1 MQIIN
6 DFSYNKPSFRAG
18 LTKKFKNEINYCS
31 VQKISKE
38 LETLNIKTDFK
49 GNKLLAWCALQCT
62 KLITEINNRYGL
74 NLALPKGIF
83 VEDFSRLKKNTK
95 DAYCFVNTIPK
106 FLYSDKNVL
115 VPEKTIFI
123 NEFKEKN
130 YDGGNAIWDLV
141 DEIADMNFEN
151 KTTTTDFFLETFL
164 HEFAHV
170 MHEGNLQTRIY
181 NGFDFIKTIIS
192 MQKAQNPNFQKLK
205 PEISEK
211 ISEYATTDQLE
222 MIACD
227 LSKRIINCTSK
238 ETLQPIGDFTINSP
252 YKKQNLFKRLFE
264 RKDNLEKM
272 LKNTWDGKLN

>member
-74 NLALPKGIF
+74 NLSLPKGIF
-83 VEDFSRLKKNTK
+83 VEDFSRLKVNTK
-95 DAYCFVNTIPK
+95 DAYGFMNMTPA
-106 FLYSDKNVL
+106 FLYSDKKVL

-123 NEFKEKN
+123 NEFKEMN
-130 YDGGNAIWDLV
+130 YDGGNTIWDQV
-141 DEIADMNFEN
+141 DELADMNFEN

-170 MHEGNLQTRIY
+170 MHEGN
-181 NGFDFIKTIIS
+181 
-192 MQKAQNPNFQKLK
+192 MQKNHSSSELVKIIILMMKGQEPTFQKLK
-205 PEISEK
+205 PEITENF
-211 ISEYATTDQLE
+211 SEYATTNQLE

-252 YKKQNLFKRLFE
+252 YKKQNLFKKLLE

-272 LKNTWDGKLN
+272 LKNTWNGILN

>member
-83 VEDFSRLKKNTK
+83 VEDFSRLKVNTK
-95 DAYCFVNTIPK
+95 DAYGFMNMTPA

-123 NEFKEKN
+123 NEFKEMN
-130 YDGGNAIWDLV
+130 YDGGNTIWDLV
-141 DEIADMNFEN
+141 DELADMNFEN

-170 MHEGNLQTRIY
+170 MHEGNMQKNHSSSELLKI
-181 NGFDFIKTIIS
+181 IIS
-192 MQKAQNPNFQKLK
+192 MVKGQEPAFQKLK
-205 PEISEK
+205 PEITEK
-211 ISEYATTDQLE
+211 FSEYATTNPLE

-272 LKNTWDGKLN
+272 LKNTWNGKLN

>member
-38 LETLNIKTDFK
+38 LKTLNIKTDFK

-83 VEDFSRLKKNTK
+83 VEDFSRLKVNPK
-95 DAYCFVNTIPK
+95 DAYCHLNIIPK

-123 NEFKEKN
+123 NEFKEMN

-141 DEIADMNFEN
+141 DELADMNFEN

-170 MHEGNLQTRIY
+170 MHEGNMQKKHSSLELVKI
-181 NGFDFIKTIIS
+181 IIS
-192 MQKAQNPNFQKLK
+192 MIKGQEPTFKKLK
-205 PEISEK
+205 PEITEK
-211 ISEYATTDQLE
+211 ISEYATTNPLE

-272 LKNTWDGKLN
+272 LKNTWNGKLN

>member
-38 LETLNIKTDFK
+38 LKTLNIKTDFK
-49 GNKLLAWCALQCT
+49 GNKLLAWCALQCI

-95 DAYCFVNTIPK
+95 DAYCYVNTIPK
-106 FLYSDKNVL
+106 LLYSDKNVL

-123 NEFKEKN
+123 NEFKEMN
-130 YDGGNAIWDLV
+130 YDGGNAIWDQV
-141 DEIADMNFEN
+141 DELADMNFEN

-170 MHEGNLQTRIY
+170 MHEGNMQKNHSSSELLKI
-181 NGFDFIKTIIS
+181 IIS
-192 MQKAQNPNFQKLK
+192 MVKGQEPTFQKLK
-205 PEISEK
+205 PEITEK
-211 ISEYATTDQLE
+211 ISEYATTNPLE

-238 ETLQPIGDFTINSP
+238 ETLQPIGDFTIKSP
-252 YKKQNLFKRLFE
+252 YKKQNLFKKLLE
-264 RKDNLEKM
+264 RKDNLEIM
-272 LKNTWDGKLN
+272 LKNTWNGKLN

>member
-49 GNKLLAWCALQCT
+49 GNKLLARCALQCT

-74 NLALPKGIF
+74 NLSLPKGIF
-83 VEDFSRLKKNTK
+83 VEDFSRLKVNTK
-95 DAYCFVNTIPK
+95 DAYGFMNMTPA
-106 FLYSDKNVL
+106 FLYSDKKVL

-130 YDGGNAIWDLV
+130 YDGGNTIWDQV
-141 DEIADMNFEN
+141 DELADMNFEN

-170 MHEGNLQTRIY
+170 MHEGNMQKNHSSSELVKI
-181 NGFDFIKTIIS
+181 IIS
-192 MQKAQNPNFQKLK
+192 MIKGQEPTFKKLK
-205 PEISEK
+205 PEITEK
-211 ISEYATTDQLE
+211 ISEYATTNPLE

-272 LKNTWDGKLN
+272 LKNTWNGKLN

>member
-83 VEDFSRLKKNTK
+83 VEDFSRLKVNTK
-95 DAYCFVNTIPK
+95 DAYGFMNMTPA

-123 NEFKEKN
+123 NEFKEMN
-130 YDGGNAIWDLV
+130 YDGGNTIWDLV
-141 DEIADMNFEN
+141 DELADMNFEN

-170 MHEGNLQTRIY
+170 MHEGNMQKNHSSSELVKI
-181 NGFDFIKTIIS
+181 IIS
-192 MQKAQNPNFQKLK
+192 MVKGQEPAFQKLK
-205 PEISEK
+205 PEITEK
-211 ISEYATTDQLE
+211 FSEYATTNPLE

-272 LKNTWDGKLN
+272 LKNTWNGKLN

>member
-38 LETLNIKTDFK
+38 LKTLNIKTDFK
-49 GNKLLAWCALQCT
+49 GNKLLAWCALQCI

-83 VEDFSRLKKNTK
+83 VEDFSRLKVNTK
-95 DAYCFVNTIPK
+95 DAYCYVNTIPK
-106 FLYSDKNVL
+106 LLYSDKNVL

-123 NEFKEKN
+123 NEFKEMN
-130 YDGGNAIWDLV
+130 YDGGNAIWDQV
-141 DEIADMNFEN
+141 DELADMNFEN

-170 MHEGNLQTRIY
+170 MHEGNMQKNHSSSELLKI
-181 NGFDFIKTIIS
+181 IIS
-192 MQKAQNPNFQKLK
+192 MVKGQEPTFQKLK
-205 PEISEK
+205 PEITEK
-211 ISEYATTDQLE
+211 ISEYATTNPLE

-238 ETLQPIGDFTINSP
+238 ETLQPIGDFTIKSP
-252 YKKQNLFKRLFE
+252 YKKQNLFKKLLE
-264 RKDNLEKM
+264 RKDNLEIM
-272 LKNTWDGKLN
+272 LKNTWNGKLN

>member
-18 LTKKFKNEINYCS
+18 LTKQIKSEINSCDI
-31 VQKISKE
+31 QKISNE
-38 LETLNIKTDFK
+38 LRKLNIQNDFK
-49 GNKLLAWCALQCT
+49 GNKLIAWCSLQCT

-74 NLALPKGIF
+74 NLALPNGIF
-83 VEDFSRLKKNTK
+83 VEDFSCLDIKHKNSFGIMNFVPDFLHINKKVIT
-95 DAYCFVNTIPK
+95 
-106 FLYSDKNVL
+106 
-115 VPEKTIFI
+115 PEKTIFF
-123 NEFKEKN
+123 NEFKEMN

-141 DEIADMNFEN
+141 DELADMNFEN

-192 MQKAQNPNFQKLK
+192 MQKTQNPNFQKLK

-211 ISEYATTDQLE
+211 ISEYATTNPLE

-272 LKNTWDGKLN
+272 LKNIWNGKLN

>member
-74 NLALPKGIF
+74 NLSLPKGIF
-83 VEDFSRLKKNTK
+83 VEDFSRLKVNTK
-95 DAYCFVNTIPK
+95 DAYGFMNMTPA

-123 NEFKEKN
+123 NEFKEMN
-130 YDGGNAIWDLV
+130 YNGGNAIWDLV
-141 DEIADMNFEN
+141 DELADMNFEN

-170 MHEGNLQTRIY
+170 MHEGNMQKNHSSLELVKI
-181 NGFDFIKTIIS
+181 IIS
-192 MQKAQNPNFQKLK
+192 MIKGQEPTFKKLK
-205 PEISEK
+205 PEITEK
-211 ISEYATTDQLE
+211 FSEYATTNPLE

-272 LKNTWDGKLN
+272 LKNTWNGKLN

>member
-38 LETLNIKTDFK
+38 LKTLNIKTDFK

-74 NLALPKGIF
+74 NLALPTGIF
-83 VEDFSRLKKNTK
+83 VEDFSRLKVNPK
-95 DAYCFVNTIPK
+95 DAYCHLNIIPK

-123 NEFKEKN
+123 NEFKEMN
-130 YDGGNAIWDLV
+130 YDGGNTIWDQV

-170 MHEGNLQTRIY
+170 MHEGNMQKNHSSLELVKI
-181 NGFDFIKTIIS
+181 IIS
-192 MQKAQNPNFQKLK
+192 MIKGQEPTFKKLK
-205 PEISEK
+205 PEITEK
-211 ISEYATTDQLE
+211 ISEYATTNPLE

-272 LKNTWDGKLN
+272 LKNTWNGKLN

>member
-38 LETLNIKTDFK
+38 LKTLNIKTDFK
-49 GNKLLAWCALQCT
+49 GNKLLAWCALQCI

-83 VEDFSRLKKNTK
+83 VEDFSRLKVNTK
-95 DAYCFVNTIPK
+95 DAYGFMNMSPA
-106 FLYSDKNVL
+106 FLYSDKKVL

-123 NEFKEKN
+123 NEFKEMN
-130 YDGGNAIWDLV
+130 YNGGNTIWDQV
-141 DEIADMNFEN
+141 DELADMNFEN

-170 MHEGNLQTRIY
+170 MHEGNMQKNHSSSELLKI
-181 NGFDFIKTIIS
+181 IIS
-192 MQKAQNPNFQKLK
+192 MVKGQEPTFQKLK
-205 PEISEK
+205 PEITEK
-211 ISEYATTDQLE
+211 ISEYATTNPLE

-238 ETLQPIGDFTINSP
+238 ETLQPIGDFTIKSP
-252 YKKQNLFKRLFE
+252 YKKQNLFKKLLE

-272 LKNTWDGKLN
+272 LKNTWNGKLN

>member
-38 LETLNIKTDFK
+38 LKTLNIKTDFK

-83 VEDFSRLKKNTK
+83 VEDFSRLKVNPK
-95 DAYCFVNTIPK
+95 DAYCHLNIIPK

-123 NEFKEKN
+123 NEFKEMN

-141 DEIADMNFEN
+141 DELADMNFEN

-170 MHEGNLQTRIY
+170 MHEGNMQKKHGSLELVKI
-181 NGFDFIKTIIS
+181 IIS
-192 MQKAQNPNFQKLK
+192 MIKGQEPTFKKLK
-205 PEISEK
+205 PEITEK
-211 ISEYATTDQLE
+211 ISEYATTNPLE

-272 LKNTWDGKLN
+272 LKNTWNGKLN